1 VTSDFSRLN
10 VVPKSGAESFRDGN
24 QSLEFRLSDF
34 WRWSMS
40 DLVSNATRGKLAE
53 FIVLRAIGIGG
64 QHVRDEWAPC
74 DIVTDSGI
82 RIEVKSA
89 AYVQSWHQRSHSS
102 IVFSVP
108 KTRKYDPDTNRSSKE
123 QYRSADVYVFALLKH
138 LDKSSVDP
146 LDVSQWRFLVL
157 PTFLLDERK
166 RSQSSITL
174 KSVEALAGVDVN
186 FETLASAIASASDRQ
201 KESRP
206 TFSQGG
212 SEEKKPS
219 PGDDGYRSTT

>member
-1 VTSDFSRLN
+1 MSSDFSRLK
-10 VVPKSGAESFRDGN
+10 VVPKSGSELFRDGS

-40 DLVSNATRGKLAE
+40 DLVSNSTRGKLAE

-74 DIVTDSGI
+74 DLITDSGI

-102 IVFSVP
+102 IIFPVP
-108 KTRKYDPDTNRSSKE
+108 KTRKYDPDTNRSLKE
-123 QYRSADVYVFALLKH
+123 QYRSADVYVFALLMH
-138 LDKSSVDP
+138 TDKSSIDP

-157 PTFLLDERK
+157 PTFVLDERK

-174 KSVEALAGVDVN
+174 KSLEVLAGTKVTFEALA
-186 FETLASAIASASDRQ
+186 AAIASASDRQ
-201 KESRP
+201 KENRP
-206 TFSQGG
+206 IFSLAG
-212 SEEKKPS
+212 SDQEKPS
-219 PGDDGYRSTT
+219 LGFFGYRSTT